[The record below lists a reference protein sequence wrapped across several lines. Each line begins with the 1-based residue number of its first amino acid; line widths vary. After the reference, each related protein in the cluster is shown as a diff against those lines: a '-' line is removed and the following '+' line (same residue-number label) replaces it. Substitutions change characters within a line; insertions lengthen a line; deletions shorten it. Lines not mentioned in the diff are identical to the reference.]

1 MKIKKRTLKQIF
13 AEESTLKATY
23 NTDLIEY
30 LKKYDGNK
38 SYVFG
43 GVVMKDEVKKMQ
55 IKKKMF
61 FIVNYDK
68 SSKGGSHWVG
78 CVKNGDILYHFGSYG
93 IPPLREITGHFST
106 SHIHYNDRAVQLND
120 SAICG
125 HLCLAFIEWMILDN
139 ANKTFYKFMDE
150 CLKYSN
156 RYKKDVRPTR
166 QLGVKYADD
175 RNDEPVDTN
184 RYTSESV
191 MNQMSQQYV

>member
-1 MKIKKRTLKQIF
+1 
-13 AEESTLKATY
+13 
-23 NTDLIEY
+23 
-30 LKKYDGNK
+30 
-38 SYVFG
+38 
-43 GVVMKDEVKKMQ
+43 MKDEVKKMQ

-68 SSKGGSHWVG
+68 SSKGGSHWVA

-93 IPPLREITGHFST
+93 IPPLREISGHFST

-150 CLKYSN
+150 CKKYSN
-156 RYKKDVRPTR
+156 RYKQDITPTEKSRKDKIPT
-166 QLGVKYADD
+166 KHSTPAHSNDTDD
-175 RNDEPVDTN
+175 TRN
-184 RYTSESV
+184 ESWQSYYSRTPI
-191 MNQMSQQYV
+191 NQMSQQYV

>member
-1 MKIKKRTLKQIF
+1 
-13 AEESTLKATY
+13 
-23 NTDLIEY
+23 
-30 LKKYDGNK
+30 
-38 SYVFG
+38 
-43 GVVMKDEVKKMQ
+43 MKDEVKKMQ
-55 IKKKMF
+55 IKQKMF

-68 SSKGGSHWVG
+68 SSKGGSHWVA

-139 ANKTFYKFMDE
+139 ATKTFYKFIDE

-156 RYKKDVRPTR
+156 RYKKDVKETR
-166 QLGVKYADD
+166 QTSPTSNDRDD
-175 RNDEPVDTN
+175 
-184 RYTSESV
+184 ESNASSV
-191 MNQMSQQYV
+191 IRESQRGINQMSQQYV